1 MYRDLMCQHHLVQE
15 RHDQRPDIPGL
26 TPIGFEKWATQLI
39 RAHPDEEFQ
48 RLQKT
53 VLEMPISNPDD
64 KKERFPKELSRRLF
78 PDSAHREI
86 RDSLQ
91 KTIAE
96 HAGVKLPK
104 QANVDATKTHM
115 AEPPPRRPENG
126 TDSEPAYVPS
136 DIEREY
142 GYLPNPSIERE
153 RKPYSNIPSDSAID
167 DTNPPPTQPQ
177 PIERQRKP
185 YRVPGGGGGGKL
197 YEEDVK
203 TSMPNPA
210 QRSNSITE
218 RMRAMSKPTGEV
230 PKPEILHHHR
240 GSMSQR
246 RRQSPAGNDF
256 RRSDGDLR
264 QFPSSTHRQ
273 PTLPIG
279 ESYEDDSQRHGREGD
294 IRRAEY
300 ARRQADEDVNSY
312 GGSPSS
318 RARYDPRFDGTDPRR
333 GMQANDEDYYRTGG
347 RSQGN
352 GYDYSQSY
360 GGSMYR

>member
-1 MYRDLMCQHHLVQE
+1 MYRDLTCQHHLVQE
-15 RHDQRPDIPGL
+15 RYDLRPDIPGL

-39 RAHPDEEFQ
+39 RAHPSEEFQ

-78 PDSAHREI
+78 PSTAHREI
-86 RDSLQ
+86 RDLLQ

-104 QANVDATKTHM
+104 QGNVDSTKTHV

-126 TDSEPAYVPS
+126 IDSEPAYVPS

-153 RKPYSNIPSDSAID
+153 RKPYSNIPSESAID
-167 DTNPPPTQPQ
+167 DTNPPPSQPQ

-185 YRVPGGGGGGKL
+185 YRVPGGGGKL
-197 YEEDVK
+197 YEEDGKASV
-203 TSMPNPA
+203 PNHT
-210 QRSNSITE
+210 QRSNSTTE
-218 RMRAMSKPTGEV
+218 RMRAMPKPTGEG
-230 PKPEILHHHR
+230 PKPEISHHHR
-240 GSMSQR
+240 GSVSQR

-264 QFPSSTHRQ
+264 PFPPSTHRA
-273 PTLPIG
+273 PTLPTG
-279 ESYEDDSQRHGREGD
+279 ESYEDDPQRHAREAD

-300 ARRQADEDVNSY
+300 ARRQADDDVSSY

-318 RARYDPRFDGTDPRR
+318 RTRYDPRFDGSDPRR
-333 GMQANDEDYYRTGG
+333 GTQATDEDYYRGGG

-352 GYDYSQSY
+352 GYDYSQPY
-360 GGSMYR
+360 GGSAYR